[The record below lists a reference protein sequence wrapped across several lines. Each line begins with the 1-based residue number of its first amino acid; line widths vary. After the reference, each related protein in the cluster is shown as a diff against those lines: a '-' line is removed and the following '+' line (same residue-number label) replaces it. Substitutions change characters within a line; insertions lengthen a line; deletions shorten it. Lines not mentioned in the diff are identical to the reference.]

1 MQASDEAKTL
11 DVVAA
16 AEILAQPESAQQ
28 DPALAPGLSRPPADD
43 DASSH
48 LTEVLKVSTRS
59 RPSAV
64 AGAIAG
70 VMRSRG
76 SVEVQS
82 IGAGATNQAI
92 KAVAIA
98 YGYLW
103 DEGIKLCC
111 VPTFV
116 TLTIDGGQRTGIQLL
131 VQLQPALTAPSGVD
145 QAAGSVSAP
154 TSP

>member
-1 MQASDEAKTL
+1 MQAPHGANTL
-11 DVVAA
+11 AVAA
-16 AEILAQPESAQQ
+16 EVGGRLQLEVAQQ
-28 DPALAPGLSRPPADD
+28 DGATAQELSDPSADLSAPSQT
-43 DASSH
+43 
-48 LTEVLKVSTRS
+48 TEVLRVSTRS

-70 VMRSRG
+70 VMRERG

-98 YGYLW
+98 HSYLW

-111 VPTFV
+111 VPAFI
-116 TLTIDGGQRTGIQLL
+116 TIDIDGDARTGIQLL
-131 VQLQPALTAPSGVD
+131 VQRRPA
-145 QAAGSVSAP
+145 
-154 TSP
+154 

>member
-1 MQASDEAKTL
+1 L
-11 DVVAA
+11 DVVAEAENIPRPEVTQQEA
-16 AEILAQPESAQQ
+16 A
-28 DPALAPGLSRPPADD
+28 PALWPSQPAVDLNAP
-43 DASSH
+43 SH
-48 LTEVLKVSTRS
+48 ANEVLKVSTRS

-70 VMRSRG
+70 VMRERG

-98 YGYLW
+98 HSYLW

-116 TLTIDGGQRTGIQLL
+116 TLTIDGDQRTGIQLL
-131 VQLQPALTAPSGVD
+131 VQHQPA
-145 QAAGSVSAP
+145 
-154 TSP
+154 